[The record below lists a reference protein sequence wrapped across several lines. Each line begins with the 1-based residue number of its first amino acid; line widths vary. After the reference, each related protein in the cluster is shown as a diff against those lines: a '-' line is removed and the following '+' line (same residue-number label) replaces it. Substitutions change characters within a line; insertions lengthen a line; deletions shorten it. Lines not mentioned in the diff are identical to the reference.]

1 MIGAANLRPVVL
13 VLALVWPFLVTTP
26 TAHRTAA
33 TVAVTGL
40 VALSLTVS
48 VGWLRLLTLYQPAC
62 LALGAWA
69 FAGALGAGHTLPV
82 AALLG
87 TAAGVVPAL
96 VSLLASGRR
105 TRLLLPPVSLLV
117 TAATAALLSLAGTR
131 AVARPTFVGIDLS
144 GERTVYLVVA
154 LALAAAYRV
163 VVTLRAGDVGRRL
176 VAAGWAPD
184 LARTSGVNPGAT
196 VLGGVALSGAL
207 AGLAGAAT
215 SLVQQTGGE
224 PGTTAVTLAVAYL
237 ALPLIGGMWSAP
249 GGLWAAAAIVL
260 VPRLTG
266 PWGLDLVALSSA
278 ALLAGVLLAPGG
290 VPALVR
296 DLTRRRRGRAVPA
309 GSSR

>member
-1 MIGAANLRPVVL
+1 
-13 VLALVWPFLVTTP
+13 
-26 TAHRTAA
+26 
-33 TVAVTGL
+33 
-40 VALSLTVS
+40 
-48 VGWLRLLTLYQPAC
+48 VG
-62 LALGAWA
+62 
-69 FAGALGAGHTLPV
+69 
-82 AALLG
+82 
-87 TAAGVVPAL
+87 PAL
-96 VSLLASGRR
+96 ASLLACGRR

-117 TAATAALLSLAGTR
+117 SAATAALLSLTGTR

-154 LALAAAYRV
+154 VALAAAYRV

-215 SLVQQTGGE
+215 GLVQQTGGE

-237 ALPLIGGMWSAP
+237 ALPLIGGMWSAT
-249 GGLWAAAAIVL
+249 GGLWAAAAVVL
-260 VPRLTG
+260 IPRLTG
-266 PWGLDLVALSSA
+266 TWGLDLVALSCA

-290 VPALVR
+290 VPALVQ
-296 DLTRRRRGRAVPA
+296 DLIRRRRRRDLPV
-309 GSSR
+309 GSGP